1 MALCGFP
8 GLPHLREQNPH
19 VQPGVGPAVAFSKFD
34 PHRPQE
40 DAHDGASS
48 ASAARRAKVLK
59 WVNLVVLVYTAI
71 GFGFIAYW
79 LVKAN

>member
-1 MALCGFP
+1 MALCAFP

-19 VQPGVGPAVAFSKFD
+19 VHPGVGPGVAFSKFD
-34 PHRPQE
+34 PHRPPSE
-40 DAHDGASS
+40 APGAASS

-59 WVNLVVLVYTAI
+59 WVNLIVLVYTAI

-79 LVKAN
+79 LVRGS